1 MNWNYYRSLNRT
13 WFLKYWSTE
22 SQIIDL
28 KDSRLKRSFLN
39 STINYHLYPEL
50 NMNSCTIFHHLEV
63 NFPATATMIGIERKC
78 VVRGGQEEEE
88 AEEGSR
94 RRSSRKDY
102 WKSFQLNSIISLN
115 LWYNYNFLFSFS
127 LYHFSGFNFSTFQM
141 QLINFDYYFFVVIS
155 VYFIWIYFGSLLHF
169 NRKFTINLN
178 GNCIHCRWIL
188 MATYFYSNI

>member
-1 MNWNYYRSLNRT
+1 MV
-13 WFLKYWSTE
+13 
-22 SQIIDL
+22 SQIL
-28 KDSRLKRSFLN
+28 
-39 STINYHLYPEL
+39 INWKSDNRFKGFKVEKKFPEL
-50 NMNSCTIFHHLEV
+50 DDQLSFIPWTEYELLYHFPSPWGQFSSSCNNDWHWKKMCSKRRT
-63 NFPATATMIGIERKC
+63 GR
-78 VVRGGQEEEE
+78 RGRL
-88 AEEGSR
+88 SR
-94 RRSSRKDY
+94 SRSNRKDY